1 MEWMSYS
8 LLVVVQLVANRYVA
22 MAARNGYKEKEDKE
36 ECEGTVSSSYRRS
49 PHAQRA
55 AIPVLLPL
63 IPKVATDH
71 NYTTVA
77 MLVFLPVFSLLF
89 VVFDHLYCLC

>member
-8 LLVVVQLVANRYVA
+8 LLVLVQLVANRYVA
-22 MAARNGYKEKEDKE
+22 MAARNGDKDKE

-55 AIPVLLPL
+55 AIPVLVRL
-63 IPKVATDH
+63 IPKMATDH
-71 NYTTVA
+71 NYTLIS
-77 MLVFLPVFSLLF
+77 MMVFLPVVSLLF
-89 VVFDHLYCLC
+89 VVFDHLYRLC